1 MLIMNIG
8 EFWKF
13 CVVFG
18 TNLSLLGFK
27 DEDESSSLF
36 LRIFGFDS
44 VLVEREIVIVFLVS
58 WQEVNGV
65 DPLTVMCQLFIADAV
80 MPGPIE

>member
-1 MLIMNIG
+1 MIFG
-8 EFWKF
+8 EF
-13 CVVFG
+13 G
-18 TNLSLLGFK
+18 ELGFK